1 MKDGLCYV
9 IASWTGTRRGRDR
22 RYESDPLIYAREHLR
37 RLKLLPH
44 SIDKIVVYFPFM
56 KDEPAHITR
65 AIDEMGAHA
74 DPLVDIRRREN
85 RGQSYGSYHDAYE
98 AYRKDGYK
106 WWFFVEDDYV
116 ATQDNFDQVFLD
128 IFQSEPRCSMST
140 PLNIGAEV
148 PKFGYVEHPGAGI
161 GFTSSAIL
169 DRIWARNGGFNHEA
183 GDVDYNIADQILW
196 GIVFGEQGK
205 ILDTRG
211 KYCFAYRAGRAG
223 TRIYHDPRLPLIF
236 APQQDPDLLAN
247 HELRFGFGMFHI
259 PLPPAPASDRASP
272 MLLAKPQTEV
282 RLPPLLLRTFLS
294 RLLRLSRPEAP
305 SEPQPAQAKH
315 TRFEFGR
322 AHRETLAPALMD
334 LVTWRAAPSPQ
345 RPAGPLFSMWSKLSH
360 GQKWHH
366 YFPIYERTFA
376 PLRARPIK
384 VMEIGVHRGASLKLW
399 REYFHA
405 DTQIVGVDIDP
416 RCRECEDAGRSVH
429 VRIGSQAD
437 QPFLQTVVEEFGPFD
452 LIIDDGSHVASHM
465 LASFNYLFLE
475 GLNDDGIYFVED
487 MHSNYF
493 QAFRDTEFSFM
504 DMAKS
509 LVDVMHAH
517 YIEDATHPSKVR
529 AFILDDEKRLPALDV
544 PRVTTLLDEIRF
556 HDSIVIFYRKPRHA
570 LPVSHIAKD

>member
-1 MKDGLCYV
+1 MKEGLCYV
-9 IASWTGTRRGRDR
+9 IASWTGTRRGRDS

-37 RLKLLPH
+37 RLKLLQH
-44 SIDKIVVYFPFM
+44 SIDKIVVYFPLM

-65 AIDEMGAHA
+65 AIDEMRTQAG
-74 DPLVDIRRREN
+74 PLVDIRRREN

-128 IFQSEPRCSMST
+128 IFQSEPGCSLST

-148 PKFGYVEHPGAGI
+148 PQFGYVEHPGAGI
-161 GFTSSAIL
+161 GFTSSAVL
-169 DRIWARNGGFNHEA
+169 ELIWARNGGFNHEA
-183 GDVDYNIADQILW
+183 GDVDYNIADQLLW
-196 GIVFGEQGK
+196 GIVFREQGK

-211 KYCFAYRAGRAG
+211 KYCFAYRAGSAG
-223 TRIYHDPRLPLIF
+223 TRIYHDPGLPLIF
-236 APQQDPDLLAN
+236 APQQDPHLLAD
-247 HELRFGFGMFHI
+247 HALRFGMYNC
-259 PLPPAPASDRASP
+259 PLPAQQSRGQSSTTLP
-272 MLLAKPQTEV
+272 AKPQSDGH
-282 RLPPLLLRTFLS
+282 RRRPPLLLRTFLG
-294 RLLRLSRPEAP
+294 RLLHRSRPVAP
-305 SEPQPAQAKH
+305 SAPQAAPVKH

-322 AHRETLAPALMD
+322 VHRETLAPALMD
-334 LVTWRAAPSPQ
+334 SVTWGAAPSPQ
-345 RPAGPLFSMWSKLSH
+345 RPAGPLFPLWSRFSH

-384 VMEIGVHRGASLKLW
+384 IMEIGVYRGASLKLW

-416 RCRECEDAGRSVH
+416 SCRECEDAARGVH

-437 QPFLQTVVEEFGPFD
+437 QPFLQAVVEEFGPFD

-465 LASFNYLFLE
+465 LTSFNYLFLD

-487 MHSNYF
+487 THSNYF

-504 DMAKS
+504 EMAKS

-517 YIEDATHPSKVR
+517 YVEDAAHPSKVR
-529 AFILDDEKRLPALDV
+529 AFVLGDAKRLPALDV
-544 PRVTTLLDEIRF
+544 PRITTLLDEIRF
-556 HDSIVIFYRKPRHA
+556 YDSVVIFYRKPRHT
-570 LPVSHIAKD
+570 LPVSQIAQH